1 MTAEAH
7 AYDLDEAV
15 RHAAQGEVVYVA
27 RHGEQVAAV
36 VPLDVAAA
44 GVEALEDA
52 EALAATRA
60 ALAEGGLISAGELH
74 AELGL

>member
-7 AYDLDEAV
+7 THDLDEAV
-15 RHAAQGEVVYVA
+15 RQAAQGEVVYVA
-27 RHGEQVAAV
+27 LHGEQVAAV

-52 EALAATRA
+52 EALGATRA
-60 ALAEGGLISAGELH
+60 ALAEGGFVPAEELH